1 MKKLVHIKMKTFWSI
16 IRALL
21 VLKAMVFGF
30 SSVQLLGDTPDRPN
44 ILFLFSDDHA
54 WQSIG
59 AYGGRLKDVA
69 NTPNIDK
76 LASEGMLFRK
86 CYVANALCG
95 PSRAAILTGKYG
107 HRNGVTWN
115 RSANFDGSQQTFPKI
130 LRQSGYQ
137 TAIIGKWHLKSTPTG
152 FDYFDVMRG
161 QGRYYNPLLLTG
173 DADGL
178 KEQRV
183 VTGYNSDIVGDLT
196 IEWLKNG
203 RDKSKPF
210 VLMSQ
215 FKATHH
221 GWCPGP
227 EEYNLYDDVHI
238 PEPDNLFDDFSYRGT
253 AIREQTLTLY
263 EDLPYNMMLGD
274 PGELGELNKEQRKA
288 WDAYR
293 APHAEKF
300 EAMNLGWNNP
310 SRELSRFKYQM
321 LLKNFLASGAG
332 IDKNV
337 GRIRSFLEKNNLA
350 DNTIVIYMADHGFF
364 LGEHGFF
371 DKRFMYEESLR
382 TAFIV
387 HWPGIVEEGVVN
399 DVDIVSNIDIAE
411 TFLDLAGANIPKEMQ
426 GRSLVPVLQGK
437 TPEDWRKTFLYT
449 YHELANHRVQPHY
462 GVTDGRNKLIYYP
475 AHNEWEFFDLKKD
488 PSEMISQYYI
498 PENETTIMELKREL
512 VRLRN
517 YYHCPPTITL
527 RNMNKQ
533 ASWPYKKRTKPL

>member
-1 MKKLVHIKMKTFWSI
+1 MKILVLTKMKPFRSI
-16 IRALL
+16 TRALL
-21 VLKAMVFGF
+21 VLKALVFGF
-30 SSVQLLGDTPDRPN
+30 SSVQLLGETPDRPN

-196 IEWLKNG
+196 IDWLKNG

-227 EEYNLYDDVHI
+227 EEYDLYGDVHI

-293 APHAEKF
+293 APDVEKF

-387 HWPGIVEEGVVN
+387 HWPGIVKEGIVN

-411 TFLDLAGANIPKEMQ
+411 TFLDLAGVNIPKEMQ

-449 YHELANHRVQPHY
+449 YHELANHRVQPHF

-533 ASWPYKKRTKPL
+533 ASWPYEKRTKPL

>member
-1 MKKLVHIKMKTFWSI
+1 MKPFWSI
-16 IRALL
+16 LRALL
-21 VLKAMVFGF
+21 VLKTMVFGF

-115 RSANFDGSQQTFPKI
+115 KSANFDGSQQTFPKI

-227 EEYNLYDDVHI
+227 GEYDLYDDVHI

-274 PGELGELNKEQRKA
+274 PGELGELNNEQRKA

-293 APHAEKF
+293 APHVEKF

-337 GRIRSFLEKNNLA
+337 GRIRSFLEKNNLS

-411 TFLDLAGANIPKEMQ
+411 TFLDLAGVNIPKEMQ

-449 YHELANHRVQPHY
+449 YHELANHRVQPHF

-533 ASWPYKKRTKPL
+533 ASWPYEKRTKPL

>member
-1 MKKLVHIKMKTFWSI
+1 MKILVLTKMKPFRSI
-16 IRALL
+16 TRALL
-21 VLKAMVFGF
+21 VLKALVFGF
-30 SSVQLLGDTPDRPN
+30 SSVQLLGETPDRPN

-227 EEYNLYDDVHI
+227 EEYDLYDDVYI

-293 APHAEKF
+293 APDVEKF

-387 HWPGIVEEGVVN
+387 HWPGIVKEGIVN

-411 TFLDLAGANIPKEMQ
+411 TFLDLAGVNIPKEMQ

-449 YHELANHRVQPHY
+449 YHELANHRVQPHF

-533 ASWPYKKRTKPL
+533 ASWPYEKRTKPL

>member
-1 MKKLVHIKMKTFWSI
+1 MKKLVHIKMKPFWSI
-16 IRALL
+16 LRALL
-21 VLKAMVFGF
+21 VLKTMVFGF

-115 RSANFDGSQQTFPKI
+115 KSANFDGSQQTFPKI

-227 EEYNLYDDVHI
+227 GEYDLYDDVHI

-274 PGELGELNKEQRKA
+274 PGELGELNNEQRKA

-293 APHAEKF
+293 APHVEKF

-337 GRIRSFLEKNNLA
+337 GRIRSFLEKNNLS

-411 TFLDLAGANIPKEMQ
+411 TFLDLAGVNIPKEMQ

-449 YHELANHRVQPHY
+449 YHELANHRVQPHF

-533 ASWPYKKRTKPL
+533 ASWPYEKRTKPL

>member
-1 MKKLVHIKMKTFWSI
+1 MKTFWSI

-300 EAMNLGWNNP
+300 EAMNLGWNNA

>member
-1 MKKLVHIKMKTFWSI
+1 MLVHIKMKPFRSI
-16 IRALL
+16 MRALL
-21 VLKAMVFGF
+21 VLKALVFGF
-30 SSVQLLGDTPDRPN
+30 SSAQLLGETPDRPN

-115 RSANFDGSQQTFPKI
+115 KSANFDGSQQTFPKI

-227 EEYNLYDDVHI
+227 EEYDLYDDVHI

-263 EDLPYNMMLGD
+263 EDLPYSMMLGD
-274 PGELGELNKEQRKA
+274 PGELGELNKDQRKA

-293 APHAEKF
+293 APHVEKF
-300 EAMNLGWNNP
+300 EAMNLGWSNP

-411 TFLDLAGANIPKEMQ
+411 TFLDLAGVNIPKEMQ

-449 YHELANHRVQPHY
+449 YHELANHRVQPHF

-517 YYHCPPTITL
+517 YYHCPPSITL

-533 ASWPYKKRTKPL
+533 ASWPYEKRTKPL

>member
-1 MKKLVHIKMKTFWSI
+1 MLVHIKMKPFRSI
-16 IRALL
+16 MRALL
-21 VLKAMVFGF
+21 VLKALVFGF
-30 SSVQLLGDTPDRPN
+30 SSAQLLGETPDRPN

-59 AYGGRLKDVA
+59 AYGGRLMDVS

-86 CYVANALCG
+86 CYVANAICG

-115 RSANFDGSQQTFPKI
+115 KSANFDGSQQTFPKI

-227 EEYNLYDDVHI
+227 EEYDLYDDVHI

-293 APHAEKF
+293 APHVEKF

-411 TFLDLAGANIPKEMQ
+411 TFLDLAGVNIPKEMQ

-488 PSEMISQYYI
+488 PSEMVNQYYI

-512 VRLRN
+512 VRLRI

-533 ASWPYKKRTKPL
+533 ASWPYEKRTKPL

>member
-1 MKKLVHIKMKTFWSI
+1 MKILVLTKMKPFRSI
-16 IRALL
+16 TRALL
-21 VLKAMVFGF
+21 VLKALVFGF
-30 SSVQLLGDTPDRPN
+30 SSVQLLGETPDRPN

-227 EEYNLYDDVHI
+227 EEYDLYDDVHI

-293 APHAEKF
+293 APDVEKF

-387 HWPGIVEEGVVN
+387 HWPGIVKEGIVN

-411 TFLDLAGANIPKEMQ
+411 TFLDLAGVNIPKEMQ

-449 YHELANHRVQPHY
+449 YHELANHRVQPHF

-533 ASWPYKKRTKPL
+533 ASWPYEKRTKPL

>member
-1 MKKLVHIKMKTFWSI
+1 MKKLVHIKMKIFWPI

-21 VLKAMVFGF
+21 FLKALVFGF
-30 SSVQLLGDTPDRPN
+30 SSVQLLGENPDRPN

-59 AYGGRLKDVA
+59 AYEGRLKDVA

-178 KEQRV
+178 KDERV
-183 VTGYNSDIVGDLT
+183 VMGYNSDIVGDLT

-227 EEYNLYDDVHI
+227 EEYHLYDDVHI

-263 EDLPYNMMLGD
+263 EDLPYNIMLGD

-293 APHAEKF
+293 APDVEKF
-300 EAMNLGWNNP
+300 EPMNLGWNNP
-310 SRELSRFKYQM
+310 SRELSRFKYQL

-337 GRIRSFLEKNNLA
+337 GRIRSFLERNNLA
-350 DNTIVIYMADHGFF
+350 DNTVVIYMADHGFF

-411 TFLDLAGANIPKEMQ
+411 TFLDLAGIDVPKEMQ
-426 GRSLVPVLQGK
+426 GRSLVPLLQGK
-437 TPEDWRKTFLYT
+437 TPDDWRKTFLYT

-498 PENETTIMELKREL
+498 PENETTIIELKREL

-517 YYHCPPTITL
+517 YYHCPPTMTL

-533 ASWPYKKRTKPL
+533 ASWPYEKRTKPL

>member
-1 MKKLVHIKMKTFWSI
+1 MKLFWPI

-21 VLKAMVFGF
+21 FLKALVFGF
-30 SSVQLLGDTPDRPN
+30 SSVQLLGENPDRPN

-59 AYGGRLKDVA
+59 AYEGRLKDVA

-178 KEQRV
+178 KDERV
-183 VTGYNSDIVGDLT
+183 VMGYNSDIVGDLT

-227 EEYNLYDDVHI
+227 EEYDLYDDVHI

-263 EDLPYNMMLGD
+263 EDLSYNIMLGD

-293 APHAEKF
+293 APDVEKF

-310 SRELSRFKYQM
+310 SRELSRFKYQL

-411 TFLDLAGANIPKEMQ
+411 TFLDLAGIDVPKEMQ

-437 TPEDWRKTFLYT
+437 TPDDWRKTFLYT

-498 PENETTIMELKREL
+498 PENETTIIELKREL

-517 YYHCPPTITL
+517 YYHCPPTMTL

-533 ASWPYKKRTKPL
+533 ASWPYEKRTKPL